1 MKNIIRFIVTV
12 LFFISASVAKA
23 QQLTVVTNGSLFN
36 EGDTLKL
43 NINYA
48 PADSNNKLYTLLM
61 IAENNTGAVWELRWP
76 LLSNNLRA
84 AVVVPPKMPHGHYG
98 LTFLVLQNIFT
109 IEGKVLEPKKVKKL
123 NSTLLTAG
131 GDLFKKEITVL
142 PDSTFIYTN
151 VLFEEDAILS
161 FNTDAQLAN
170 QLNISINNA
179 SDAVVPGVTPVAANI
194 FIGTIEEKAIA
205 PLPPKPTDEIP
216 FSKDIY
222 TLEVVTVETTKKT
235 KAERYNEKY
244 SSGMFRSG
252 DERIIDLTEVVPAF
266 NNVLQYLVGRVAGL
280 RILNNVFS
288 TTAIWR
294 NDRVYFYLDEMRV
307 DAQVLNSIP
316 ITDIAIVKAY
326 PPPFFGNPGG
336 GGGGIAVYTKRGQ
349 NDYVFGKTSFKV
361 KGYTPLISTFST
373 VPTKY

>member
-23 QQLTVVTNGSLFN
+23 QQLTVATNGSLFN
-36 EGDTLKL
+36 ESDTLKL

-76 LLSNNLRA
+76 LLSNNLQA

-98 LTFLVLQNIFT
+98 LTFLLLQNIFT

-123 NSTLLTAG
+123 NSTLLTSG
-131 GDLFKKEITVL
+131 GDVFKKEITVL

-161 FNTDAQLAN
+161 FNADAQLFN
-170 QLNISINNA
+170 ELNISINNA
-179 SDAVVPGVTPVAANI
+179 SDAVVPGVVPIAANI
-194 FIGTIEEKAIA
+194 FIGTKEEKVLA
-205 PLPPKPTDEIP
+205 PLPPKPTDDVP

-235 KAERYNEKY
+235 KAERFNEKF
-244 SSGMFRSG
+244 SNGMFRSAG
-252 DERIIDLTEVVPAF
+252 ERIIDLTEVVPAF
-266 NNVLQYLVGRVAGL
+266 NNVLQYLTGRVAGL
-280 RILNNVFS
+280 QIINNAFS
-288 TTAIWR
+288 TSAIWR

-307 DAQVLNSIP
+307 DAQVLNTVP
-316 ITDIAIVKAY
+316 IIDIAIVKAY

-336 GGGGIAVYTKRGQ
+336 NGGGIAVYTKRGQ
-349 NDYVFGKTSFKV
+349 NDYAFGKTSFRV
-361 KGYTPLISTFST
+361 KGYTPLISKFST

>member
-1 MKNIIRFIVTV
+1 MKNIIRFIVIV

-23 QQLTVVTNGSLFN
+23 QQLTVATNGSLFN

>member
-1 MKNIIRFIVTV
+1 MNNIIRLIASV
-12 LFFISASVAKA
+12 LFLISASTASA
-23 QQLTVVTNGSLFN
+23 QQLAVATNKTLFN
-36 EGDTLKL
+36 EGDTLQL
-43 NINYA
+43 NVNYA